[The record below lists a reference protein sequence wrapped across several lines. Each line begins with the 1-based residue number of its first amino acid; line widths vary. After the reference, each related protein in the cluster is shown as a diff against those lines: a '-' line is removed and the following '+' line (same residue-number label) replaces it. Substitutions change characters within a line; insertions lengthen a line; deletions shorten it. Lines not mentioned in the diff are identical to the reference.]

1 MLTGTLSFIVAV
13 LLLIFI
19 LWVLGKSLRLLL
31 KFAINSLVGFIMLL
45 FFNFFGT
52 LFNVELP
59 VNIITSFITGVFGIA
74 GIAILLILKY
84 MFHVI

>member
-13 LLLIFI
+13 LLLVFI

-31 KFAINSLVGFIMLL
+31 KFALNSLVGFIMLL
-45 FFNFFGT
+45 FFNFFGA